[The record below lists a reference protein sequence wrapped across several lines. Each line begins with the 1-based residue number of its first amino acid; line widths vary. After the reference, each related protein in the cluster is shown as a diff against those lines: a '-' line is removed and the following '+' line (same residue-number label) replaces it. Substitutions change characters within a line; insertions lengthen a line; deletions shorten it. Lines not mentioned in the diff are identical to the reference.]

1 MKAYVPNLP
10 SSVRLATTSFRAHM
24 EEKMEG
30 STRSN
35 DTKFQQHQVQNF
47 VIPRFIPPFCHKRN
61 PLEEEAIQAAQ
72 QWYCHYFADS
82 TMTLETFYKMKN
94 MNFQTIPVSVHSTAK
109 LSHLEWAFEFY
120 MFLFSIDDVVGHK
133 TRSSSLEDLE
143 EFFLELMVVII
154 SSFPEDHLLE
164 ENLTK
169 YFDDEIDHK
178 LTKDFAEKVLAR
190 AMQHSKTDF
199 DEHKVSPVCAAFSN
213 LWSRATSEMPKEWNL
228 RYARIIQQSMLSQF
242 LEARNLFLKKSP
254 SISTYMSQ
262 RNEFGYMN
270 AALGIIDYVDDVFL
284 PNTLYYNPTMQRL
297 LQATGDVA
305 CWHND
310 IYSFQKELMDGEVYN
325 LVIII
330 GKEEGSSYNKAAEF
344 VNQMVLD
351 KLEEIHYAIADL
363 RIQTQNTNEITTSQ
377 MVAIEQYIT
386 GCTNFISSTHEFHS
400 QSSRFH
406 V

>member
-1 MKAYVPNLP
+1 M
-10 SSVRLATTSFRAHM
+10 
-24 EEKMEG
+24 
-30 STRSN
+30 
-35 DTKFQQHQVQNF
+35 
-47 VIPRFIPPFCHKRN
+47 
-61 PLEEEAIQAAQ
+61 QAAQ
-72 QWYCHYFADS
+72 QWYCHYFADC
-82 TMTLETFYKMKN
+82 TMNLETFYKIKN
-94 MNFQTIPVSVHSTAK
+94 VNFQTIPVSVHSTAK

-154 SSFPEDHLLE
+154 SSFPKDHLLK

-242 LEARNLFLKKSP
+242 LEARNLFLKKYP

-284 PNTLYYNPTMQRL
+284 PNTVYYNSTMQRL

-310 IYSFQKELMDGEVYN
+310 IYSFQKELMNGEMYN

-330 GKEEGSSYNKAAEF
+330 GKEKGSSYNKAAEF

-363 RIQTQNTNEITTSQ
+363 RIQTQSNNEITASQ
-377 MVAIEQYIT
+377 RVATEQYII
-386 GCTNFISSTHEFHS
+386 GCTSFISSTHEFHS